1 MKLVLVIW
9 HDAHSGSGTW
19 EYLNDL
25 EDDGPYVVRS
35 VGYLIDAKKHG
46 KNKHTSIGQSL
57 SEVDCLDSIL
67 HIPNA
72 MVQKIITLIEEPEL
86 KTIQK
91 IFKQKIS
98 SVKEN

>member
-9 HDAHSGSGTW
+9 HDAHAGSGSW

-25 EDDGPYVVRS
+25 EDDGDYVVKS
-35 VGYLIDAKKHG
+35 VGYLIDAKKYG
-46 KNKHTSIGQSL
+46 KKKHTSIAQSL

-72 MVQKIITLIEEPEL
+72 MVQKIINLVEEPEVT
-86 KTIQK
+86 KIQQ
-91 IFKQKIS
+91 IFKQKTAL
-98 SVKEN
+98 